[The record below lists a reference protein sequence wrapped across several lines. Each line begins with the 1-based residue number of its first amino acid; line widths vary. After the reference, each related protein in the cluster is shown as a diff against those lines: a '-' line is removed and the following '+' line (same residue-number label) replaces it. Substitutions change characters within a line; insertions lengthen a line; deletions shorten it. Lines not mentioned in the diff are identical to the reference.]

1 MQLLIS
7 IAIALSVSF
16 LFYKGI
22 SSPFRQSLDEYM
34 LSRKLEAKSMNLSR
48 KEKQVERFHKLSNR
62 LIDTDALSLSKTRGI
77 QLKLDRSGL
86 RLGIAQ
92 YRAIKILGAVL
103 MCVFGVL
110 ASVVSDGG
118 IAVIFTVTLCFL
130 VVGYFAPD
138 VVLYAKA
145 KDRVKQ
151 IEKRLPDVLDK
162 LSVIVMSGVGL
173 PDAIHEISKDQRLYP
188 LNEEFR
194 RVDNEVNK
202 LNYSMEKSL
211 MMLSRRC
218 NTQGVSFFVA
228 SVIMSINDG
237 SPIRQILEQS
247 ALAARARW
255 FDSLKVRINK
265 LDTKITIP
273 LGVCLMPAT
282 MLIIITPIVF
292 QAVTSFAGFF

>member
-1 MQLLIS
+1 MELLIS
-7 IAIALSVSF
+7 IVIALSIG
-16 LFYKGI
+16 LIFYKRI
-22 SSPFRQSLDEYM
+22 SNPFRECLDEYM
-34 LSRKLEAKSMNLSR
+34 LSRRQEAKSVNLSR
-48 KEKQVERFHKLSNR
+48 KERQAERFHKLSNR
-62 LIDTDALSLSKTRGI
+62 LLDTDALALSKSRGI
-77 QLKLDRSGL
+77 QLKLERSGL

-92 YRAIKILGAVL
+92 YRAIKILAAAF
-103 MCVFGVL
+103 MCVLGAGSAVVFG
-110 ASVVSDGG
+110 GG
-118 IAVIFTVTLCFL
+118 IAAIFSATPFFL
-130 VVGYFAPD
+130 AVGYFAPD
-138 VVLYAKA
+138 VVLYVKA
-145 KDRVKQ
+145 KSRVKQ

-173 PDAIHEISKDQRLYP
+173 PEAIHEISRDRRLYP

-211 MMLSRRC
+211 MMLSERC
-218 NTQGVSFFVA
+218 NTQGVSFFIA